1 MIKRYEYTIII
12 SILLLS
18 GCAPKVKLPQPV
30 NSEENQTKPTSV
42 FSDRPS
48 FNPNIDEK
56 YHLKPEPYS
65 LSSDQKDPELLGPQ
79 STIKNNPLKSSNSD
93 IEETNID
100 DSSSNS
106 NGSSEIVSEVYD
118 NDNKQSVAT
127 TNSSSMSRSQ
137 CINMVGESTFNSY
150 VKKYGSES
158 AAIRRCALLSRL
170 HR

>member
-18 GCAPKVKLPQPV
+18 GCAPKVQLPQAI
-30 NSEENQTKPTSV
+30 NSEANQTKPTSV

-48 FNPNIDEK
+48 FDPNIDEK
-56 YHLKPEPYS
+56 YHLNPEPYS
-65 LSSDQKDPELLGPQ
+65 LSSHQKDPELLGPQ
-79 STIKNNPLKSSNSD
+79 STVKNNPLKSSNSE

-118 NDNKQSVAT
+118 SDNSNKQS
-127 TNSSSMSRSQ
+127 SSGSGMSKSQ
-137 CINMVGESTFNSY
+137 CIDMVGESTFNSY

-158 AAIRRCALLSRL
+158 AAIRRCVLLSRL

>member
-1 MIKRYEYTIII
+1 MISRYRYFMVIL
-12 SILLLS
+12 ILLLN
-18 GCAPKVKLPQPV
+18 GCTPQVKLPKSTQNKNKKNTV
-30 NSEENQTKPTSV
+30 LFT
-42 FSDRPS
+42 DRPA
-48 FNPNIDEK
+48 FNSDIDTK

-79 STIKNNPLKSSNSD
+79 STIKNNPLKSNDSE

-118 NDNKQSVAT
+118 SDNSNKQS
-127 TNSSSMSRSQ
+127 SSGSGMSKSQ
-137 CINMVGESTFNSY
+137 CIDMVGESTFNSY

-158 AAIRRCALLSRL
+158 AAIRRCVLLSRL